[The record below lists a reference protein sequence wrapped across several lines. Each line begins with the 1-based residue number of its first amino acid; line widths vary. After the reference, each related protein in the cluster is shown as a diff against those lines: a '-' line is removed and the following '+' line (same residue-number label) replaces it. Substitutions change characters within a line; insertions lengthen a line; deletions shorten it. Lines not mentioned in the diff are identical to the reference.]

1 MAAGDYLKNS
11 LGTLTAVVEA
21 LECPT
26 LLKNGY
32 GEHNI
37 QGIGD
42 KHVPLIHNVMNTD
55 FVVDISDKATDN
67 LNLVFNTK
75 IGKEYLIKDLGLEN
89 LLVNRLPE
97 FGFSSI
103 ANILASIKLAKYMNL
118 GKEDAI
124 ITVATDGADLYLSE
138 LEKTKNNYRGT
149 FDNAA
154 CSNIYKKY
162 MKQID
167 LDNMIELSQ
176 IDKERIFNLGYYTW
190 VEQQG
195 ISLRDFEKRKD
206 QQFWL
211 DHYKYMLSLDD
222 RIEEFNRH

>member
-1 MAAGDYLKNS
+1 M
-11 LGTLTAVVEA
+11 VEA

-55 FVVDISDKATDN
+55 FVVDVSDKATDN
-67 LNLVFNTK
+67 LNLVFNTQV
-75 IGKEYLIKDLGLEN
+75 GKDYLIKKLGLESS
-89 LLVNRLPE
+89 LVNKLPE

-103 ANILASIKLAKYMNL
+103 ANILASIKLAKYMKL

-138 LEKTKNNYRGT
+138 LEKTKNNYKGA
-149 FDNAA
+149 FDSVA
-154 CSNIYKKY
+154 CANIYKKY
-162 MKQID
+162 ITEINT
-167 LDNMIELSQ
+167 DNMIELSKN
-176 IDKERIFNLGYYTW
+176 DKERIFNLGYYTW

-195 ISLRDFEKRKD
+195 ISLNDFEKRKD
-206 QQFWL
+206 QKFWEN
-211 DHYKYMLSLDD
+211 HYNHMISLDNKV
-222 RIEEFNRH
+222 EEFNKI

>member
-1 MAAGDYLKNS
+1 
-11 LGTLTAVVEA
+11 
-21 LECPT
+21 
-26 LLKNGY
+26 
-32 GEHNI
+32 NI

-42 KHVPLIHNVMNTD
+42 KLVPLIHNVMNTD
-55 FVVDISDKATDN
+55 FVVDVSDKATDN

-75 IGKEYLIKDLGLEN
+75 IGKEYLINKLGLKN
-89 LLVNRLPE
+89 SLVNTLPE
-97 FGFSSI
+97 FGLSSI
-103 ANILASIKLAKYMNL
+103 ANIIASIKLAKYMNL

-138 LEKTKNNYRGT
+138 LEKTKNNYQGA

-162 MKQID
+162 LKKID
-167 LDNMIELSQ
+167 SDNMLELSQ
-176 IDKERIFNLGYYTW
+176 NDKERIFNLGYYTW

-195 ISLRDFEKRKD
+195 VNLSDFEKRRD

-211 DHYKYMLSLDD
+211 DHYNRMLSLDD
-222 RIEEFNRH
+222 RIEKFNTL